1 MTNVNPGTS
10 PAIRLQALA
19 DRLVQIEAEK
29 RQRGDFDYVTLVP
42 EAAAALRE
50 LAAIK
55 FEAWRAENPEQERYL
70 PPKRWRGD

>member
-1 MTNVNPGTS
+1 MSDACLGTR
-10 PAIRLQALA
+10 PIVRLKALA
-19 DRLVQIEAEK
+19 DRLVAIEAEK

-55 FEAWRAENPEQERYL
+55 FAEWRKENPETERYV

>member
-1 MTNVNPGTS
+1 MSDAYLGTR
-10 PAIRLQALA
+10 PIVRLKALA
-19 DRLVQIEAEK
+19 DRLVAIEAEK

-55 FEAWRAENPEQERYL
+55 FEAWKVENPEQERYL

>member
-1 MTNVNPGTS
+1 MTSVNPGTA
-10 PAIRLQALA
+10 PILRLKSLA
-19 DRLVQIEAEK
+19 DRLVAIEAEK
-29 RQRGDFDYVTLVP
+29 RQRGDFDYVALVP

-55 FEAWRAENPEQERYL
+55 FEAWKVENPEQERYV

>member
-1 MTNVNPGTS
+1 MTNVNEGTT
-10 PAIRLQALA
+10 PVIRLRALA
-19 DRLVQIEAEK
+19 DRLVQIEAAK
-29 RQRGDFDYVTLVP
+29 RARGDYEYANLIP

-55 FEAWRAENPEQERYL
+55 FEAWKVENPERERYM

>member
-1 MTNVNPGTS
+1 MTSVNQGTT
-10 PAIRLQALA
+10 PITRLKALA
-19 DRLVQIEAEK
+19 DRLVAIEAEK

-55 FEAWRAENPEQERYL
+55 FAQWRKENPETERYV

>member
-1 MTNVNPGTS
+1 MTNVNAGVS
-10 PAIRLQALA
+10 PIHRLRSLA
-19 DRLVQIEAEK
+19 DRLVQLEAEK
-29 RQRGDFDYVTLVP
+29 RQRGDYDYVELVP

-55 FEAWRAENPEQERYL
+55 FEAWKVENPEQERYV